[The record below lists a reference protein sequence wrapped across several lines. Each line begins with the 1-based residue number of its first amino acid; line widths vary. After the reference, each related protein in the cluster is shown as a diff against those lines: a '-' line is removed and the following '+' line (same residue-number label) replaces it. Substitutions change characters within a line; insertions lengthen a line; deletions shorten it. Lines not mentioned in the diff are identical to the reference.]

1 MVNTIQVS
9 PYPKTENLELM
20 NVKQEFIEKYYLG
33 KEVEID
39 IGGNTTYRGIAAE
52 CNDGVL
58 SLKWTIKEEGYTHI
72 EIEKIA
78 VMWKTLRK

>member
-1 MVNTIQVS
+1 M
-9 PYPKTENLELM
+9 
-20 NVKQEFIEKYYLG
+20 KQEFIEKYYMG

-39 IGGNTTYRGIAAE
+39 IGGQTTYRGIAAE

-78 VMWKTLRK
+78 VIWKTLKGKR

>member
-1 MVNTIQVS
+1 MIFRARSET
-9 PYPKTENLELM
+9 KGWELKIM
-20 NVKQEFIEKYYLG
+20 KQEFIEKYYMG

-39 IGGNTTYRGIAAE
+39 IGGNTMYRGIAAE
-52 CNDGVL
+52 CKDGIL

-78 VMWKTLRK
+78 VIWKTLKGKS

>member
-1 MVNTIQVS
+1 MVNITHVS
-9 PYPKTENLELM
+9 VSEKKKPGLISM
-20 NVKQEFIEKYYLG
+20 KQEFIEKYYLG
-33 KEVEID
+33 KEVEVD

-78 VMWKTLRK
+78 VLWKTLRK

>member
-1 MVNTIQVS
+1 M
-9 PYPKTENLELM
+9 
-20 NVKQEFIEKYYLG
+20 KQEFIEKYYLG

-39 IGGNTTYRGIAAE
+39 IGGSTTYRGIVAE

-78 VMWKTLRK
+78 AMWKTLRRSRR

>member
-1 MVNTIQVS
+1 MKIVS
-9 PYPKTENLELM
+9 PGLVRKSKDRELRIM
-20 NVKQEFIEKYYLG
+20 KQEFIEKYYLG

-52 CNDGVL
+52 CKDGVL

-78 VMWKTLRK
+78 AMWRTLKK

>member
-1 MVNTIQVS
+1 MC
-9 PYPKTENLELM
+9 PKSKNRELINM
-20 NVKQEFIEKYYLG
+20 KQEFIEKYYLG

-72 EIEKIA
+72 DIERIA
-78 VMWKTLRK
+78 VIWKTLKK

>member
-1 MVNTIQVS
+1 M
-9 PYPKTENLELM
+9 
-20 NVKQEFIEKYYLG
+20 KQEFIEKYYLG

-58 SLKWTIKEEGYTHI
+58 SLKWTVKAEGYTHI
-72 EIEKIA
+72 DIERIA
-78 VMWKTLRK
+78 VMWKTLKQK

>member
-1 MVNTIQVS
+1 M
-9 PYPKTENLELM
+9 
-20 NVKQEFIEKYYLG
+20 G

-39 IGGNTTYRGIAAE
+39 IGGRTTYRGVVAE

-72 EIEKIA
+72 DIERIA
-78 VMWKTLRK
+78 AMWRTLKSK